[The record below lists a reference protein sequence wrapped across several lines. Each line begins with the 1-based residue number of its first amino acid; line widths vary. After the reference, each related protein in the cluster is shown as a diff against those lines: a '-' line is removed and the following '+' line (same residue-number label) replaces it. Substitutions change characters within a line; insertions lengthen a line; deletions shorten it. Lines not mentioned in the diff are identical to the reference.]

1 MVAQSHMSGSE
12 MAAGVFLVPFTFCYS
27 PALIGL
33 GSFAEVLHA
42 AASALLGIACL
53 SVAAIG
59 WFAAMLPRWMRVI
72 LAAAAVAL
80 IVPGWLS
87 DTIGVGV
94 GVVAVA
100 AAFVVIL
107 RRKRA
112 GQPLGAESQD

>member
-12 MAAGVFLVPFTFCYS
+12 MAAGVFLAPFIFCYS

-94 GVVAVA
+94 GVGVVAVA

-112 GQPLGAESQD
+112 GQP